1 MSSSLFSLA
10 GKTAIVTG
18 AAQGLGQGIALAF
31 AEAGADVVCV
41 SLNPSDETVAA
52 AEAHGVKALSIA
64 ADLSDHSKLQS
75 VFDESLKLTGKVD
88 ILVNCAGMIRRTPAK
103 DHSEKDWFDVINLNQ
118 NTVFLLSQI
127 AGRHFLER
135 GSGKIINIASM
146 LSYQGGINVPGYTAS
161 KHAVAGLTK
170 AFANEWAGSGL
181 NINAIAPGYMAT
193 ENTAPIRADQS
204 RSDSILD
211 RIPAGRWGT
220 ADDVKGPAVFLAS
233 AASDYLNGHILNVD
247 GGWLAR

>member
-31 AEAGADVVCV
+31 AEAGADIVSA
-41 SLNPSDETVAA
+41 SLNTSEETVQAA
-52 AEAHGVKALSIA
+52 KAFGVKAVSIE
-64 ADLSDHSKLQS
+64 ADLSDHSTLQGM
-75 VFDESLKLTGKVD
+75 FDKALELTGHVD

-103 DHSEKDWFDVINLNQ
+103 DHSEKDWFDVINLNL

-135 GSGKIINIASM
+135 GTGKIINIASM
-146 LSYQGGINVPGYTAS
+146 LSYQGGVNVPGYTAS
-161 KHAVAGLTK
+161 KHGVAGLTK

-193 ENTAPIRADQS
+193 ENTAPIRADKD

-211 RIPAGRWGT
+211 RIPAARWGT
-220 ADDVKGPAVFLAS
+220 PDDVKGPAVFLAS

-247 GGWLAR
+247 GGWMAR

>member
-1 MSSSLFSLA
+1 MSSLFSLA

-31 AEAGADVVCV
+31 AEAGADVVSV
-41 SLNPSDETVAA
+41 SLNTSEETVTAA
-52 AEAHGVKALSIA
+52 QAFGVKALGIE
-64 ADLSDHSKLQS
+64 ADLSDHTQLQS
-75 VFDESLKLTGKVD
+75 VFDQALQLTGKVD

-135 GSGKIINIASM
+135 GSGKIINICSM

-170 AFANEWAGSGL
+170 AFANEWAQYGL
-181 NINAIAPGYMAT
+181 NVNAIAPGYMAT

-233 AASDYLNGHILNVD
+233 EASDYLNGHILAVD

>member
-1 MSSSLFSLA
+1 MSSLFSLA

-31 AEAGADVVCV
+31 AEAGADVISA
-41 SLNPSDETVAA
+41 SLNTSEETVKA
-52 AEAHGVKALSIA
+52 AEAYGVKALSIES
-64 ADLSDHSKLQS
+64 DLSDHTTLQAM
-75 VFDESLKLTGKVD
+75 FDQALELTGHVD
-88 ILVNCAGMIRRTPAK
+88 ILVNCAGMIRRAPAK
-103 DHSEKDWFDVINLNQ
+103 DHSEKDWFDVINLNL

-135 GSGKIINIASM
+135 KSGKIINICSM

-161 KHAVAGLTK
+161 KHGVAGLTK

-211 RIPAGRWGT
+211 RIPAARWGT
-220 ADDVKGPAVFLAS
+220 PEDVKGPAVFLAS

>member
-1 MSSSLFSLA
+1 M
-10 GKTAIVTG
+10 
-18 AAQGLGQGIALAF
+18 
-31 AEAGADVVCV
+31 
-41 SLNPSDETVAA
+41 
-52 AEAHGVKALSIA
+52 
-64 ADLSDHSKLQS
+64 
-75 VFDESLKLTGKVD
+75 FDEAVAFTGKVD

-135 GSGKIINIASM
+135 GNGKIINICSM

-161 KHAVAGLTK
+161 
-170 AFANEWAGSGL
+170 SGL

-220 ADDVKGPAVFLAS
+220 AEDVKGPAVFLAS

>member
-1 MSSSLFSLA
+1 MSSLFSLA

-31 AEAGADVVCV
+31 AEAGADVISA
-41 SLNPSDETVAA
+41 SLNTSDETVAA
-52 AEAHGVKALSIA
+52 AEAFGVKALSIA
-64 ADLSDHSKLQS
+64 TDLSDHSKLQGM
-75 VFDESLKLTGKVD
+75 FDEAVAFTGKVD

-135 GSGKIINIASM
+135 GNGKIINICSM

-193 ENTAPIRADQS
+193 ENTAPIRADQN

-220 ADDVKGPAVFLAS
+220 AEDVKGPAVFLAS